1 MKTKLSASL
10 SLTGILVSI
19 SFALAGCAAPPPRIV
34 VQQVKVPV
42 PVQVPCPAPSVPA
55 RPQLPIAGLQPGAA
69 PADVVRAYVAMV
81 AVLQGYAAQLE
92 QLLGARAPGADQERR
107 P

>member
-10 SLTGILVSI
+10 SLTGILASI
-19 SFALAGCAAPPPRIV
+19 SFVLAGCAAPPPRVV
-34 VQQVKVPV
+34 VQKIDVPV

-55 RPQLPIAGLQPGAA
+55 RPHLPIGELKPGAA
-69 PADVVRAYVAMV
+69 PADVDRALVATV

-92 QLLGARAPGADQERR
+92 QLLGAKR
-107 P
+107 